1 MNVHEAGNINIDCP
15 GIQDAVA
22 MLQRR
27 SERQIIHVLSVA
39 RMMKQR

>member
-1 MNVHEAGNINIDCP
+1 MHEAGDIKLECTE
-15 GIQDAVA
+15 IQDAVA

-39 RMMKQR
+39 RVLK